1 MSEAEVPNHNH
12 KSRVASVV
20 SWAVTLFLVG
30 LVVLVVVYGVTR
42 PKPPAPQPVAHV
54 ANVEVR
60 TVRPRPY
67 EERLDLPARLLAQR
81 EAGVAPEFG
90 GRLRRWLVAEGA
102 AVAQGQVVA
111 ELDTEALEAQRAEL
125 EARRATAEATVAR
138 AASAVEAA
146 RVARDQA
153 ERQAAQAELAVEA
166 ARSAADLAEKEWGR
180 ADQLVRA
187 GVLDQA
193 RLDQAENA
201 RNQAR
206 VAVDQAE
213 QAAAS
218 GRLGVARAEA
228 AITEAQKALEAA
240 RAGVVEADRAL
251 DSVRVRLDKAR
262 IRAPIPGRLD
272 AHLAEP
278 GEVIAPGQEIARIY
292 DLSSLKAVVDV
303 PERYV
308 AFLDAANPALAAFA
322 SAARPGA
329 VVGARA
335 RVVVPGLPRLTGG
348 EEEGLALAA
357 EIVRVG
363 QAADPVSNTFPVE
376 LRVENPSGTLRQGL
390 IARAEI
396 EYLSYP
402 GAIVI
407 PSSAI
412 QVTDQGPRVLVV
424 EEEGGRPV
432 ARVRD
437 IVPASI
443 RGDEVLVLSGLAAGD
458 RLIVAGWKGLV
469 SGQAV
474 RIVVED
480 GAVVASDGGG
490 KVE

>member
-1 MSEAEVPNHNH
+1 VSESEVPNHNH
-12 KSRVASVV
+12 RNRVASVV

-30 LVVLVVVYGVTR
+30 LVALVVVYGVTR
-42 PKPPAPQPVAHV
+42 PKPPAPKPVAQV
-54 ANVEVR
+54 TNVEVR
-60 TVRPRPY
+60 TVRPQPY
-67 EERLDLPARLLAQR
+67 RERLNLPARLMARR
-81 EAGVAPEFG
+81 EAAVASELR

-102 AVAQGQVVA
+102 QVAQGQVVA
-111 ELDTEALEAQRAEL
+111 ELDTKALEAQRAEL

-138 AASAVEAA
+138 AASALKVA

-153 ERQAAQAELAVEA
+153 GRQAAQARLAVEA
-166 ARSAADLAEKEWGR
+166 ARSAADLADKEWTR

-201 RNQAR
+201 RTQAR

-213 QAAAS
+213 QASAS
-218 GRLGVARAEA
+218 AWLDVARAEA
-228 AITEAQKALEAA
+228 AIAEAQKALEAA

-251 DSVRVRLDKAR
+251 DSVRVRLDKTR

-272 AHLAEP
+272 AHLVEP
-278 GEVIAPGQEIARIY
+278 GEVIGSGQEIARIY

-308 AFLDAANPALAAFA
+308 AFLDPANPALAAYV
-322 SAARPGA
+322 SSARPGA
-329 VVGARA
+329 VAVVRA
-335 RVVVPGLPRLTGG
+335 RVVVPGLPKLTGG

-376 LRVENPSGTLRQGL
+376 LRVPNPSDTLRQGL

-402 GAIVI
+402 EAIVI

-412 QVTDQGPRVLVV
+412 QVTEQGPRVLVV

-443 RGDEVLVLSGLAAGD
+443 RGDEVLVLSGLAVGD
-458 RLIVAGWKGLV
+458 RLIVAGWKGVV

-490 KVE
+490 KAE